1 MAYRLLEHTAD
12 LGIEVSAET
21 IDTLFLE
28 SLRAMT
34 DCITRL
40 DRVGLG
46 ESRRLALV
54 ASDLEQL
61 MVNWLTEAIFLF
73 ETEGLVLAGGDVR
86 IESADGSWSL
96 TARVQGEP
104 FDLSH
109 HGLKVLIKAVTFHR
123 LQVRQ
128 REEGWTARIIFD
140 I

>member
-12 LGIEVSAET
+12 LGIEVTAET
-21 IDTLFLE
+21 IDKLFLE

-34 DCITRL
+34 DCITRV
-40 DRVGLG
+40 DRVDLV
-46 ESRRLALV
+46 ESRQLALV

-61 MVNWLTEAIFLF
+61 LVNWLSEAIYLF
-73 ETEGLVLAGGDVR
+73 DAEGLILAGGEVR
-86 IESADGSWSL
+86 VESANSVWSL
-96 TARVQGEP
+96 SGRVQGEP
-104 FDLSH
+104 FELSR

-128 REEGWTARIIFD
+128 RDEGWTARIIFD